1 MIAIV
6 DYGSGN
12 VAAIADIFK
21 RLKLP
26 HAITRDHAEL
36 RVAERYIL
44 PGVGAFD
51 TTMRTLRESGL
62 KAGDALCILL
72 PPGEGL
78 FVTLFAAEADPY
90 GGFKMGLQSYTLRAF
105 DARTAL
111 EAAIT
116 AAIDGGRTAR
126 AIRNTRQA
134 ELKLLLDQLSGY
146 VSSRA
151 EGNELAILSS
161 GFEVRRTGKPLP
173 EPLPPANVRA
183 ELTMHPGRV
192 ALNWERTR
200 GAVTFQDRKSVV

>member
-1 MIAIV
+1 MSKIKKSLSRLTAT
-6 DYGSGN
+6 GM
-12 VAAIADIFK
+12 VARSKFIEDRMKDNPAFPTPTPSLSAIA
-21 RLKLP
+21 
-26 HAITRDHAEL
+26 
-36 RVAERYIL
+36 
-44 PGVGAFD
+44 
-51 TTMRTLRESGL
+51 
-62 KAGDALCILL
+62 
-72 PPGEGL
+72 
-78 FVTLFAAEADPY
+78 
-90 GGFKMGLQSYTLRAF
+90 

-173 EPLPPANVRA
+173 EPLPPVNVRA

-200 GAVTFQDRKSVV
+200 GAVTFHVQVNRGAPENKEAWELVGVTTKSRFTITGLASAQVHWFRVAAIGTVGMSAWSDVAQTVVR